1 MFCTYT
7 RNKSSTTTKIEPLI
21 PNKLGWLEMKLNP
34 KITKIIERK
43 KKKKKKKTRYYLE
56 VCTGYSL
63 TTVHF

>member
-43 KKKKKKKTRYYLE
+43 KKEKKKE
-56 VCTGYSL
+56 D
-63 TTVHF
+63 